1 MTAIEAWTCVT
12 CRTRV
17 ITPHCSECGESEI
30 RASDLGLRHLLIEAF
45 HSLTDIDSRLLR
57 SFRALLFHP
66 GTLTTAYIEGPR
78 KPYISPFEVFLIANV
93 LFFAIQAITPDKV
106 FSTPLA
112 SHLHGQD
119 WSALARQMVANRVA
133 AKNVTLEAYAPVFDH
148 AVAVNAR
155 ALVFAMG
162 VPFALLL
169 TLLFMRGARQFAA
182 HVVFTLH
189 FYAFQ
194 LLILCALLALLLAQT
209 WFGGSGIA
217 SGGMDVALFA
227 IQLALSAV
235 YLYIATGKV
244 YAVRGVR
251 RVLTVVTLIAAVGC
265 VVLGYRF
272 FIFVI
277 TLYGT

>member
-1 MTAIEAWTCVT
+1 MTAIEGWTCVT

-17 ITPHCSECGESEI
+17 CTPHCPECGESEI
-30 RASDLGLRHLLIEAF
+30 RAGDLGLRHLLIQAF
-45 HSLTDIDSRLLR
+45 HSVTDVDGRLLR
-57 SFRALLFHP
+57 SLRALLFHP
-66 GTLTTAYIEGPR
+66 GALTTAYLEGPR
-78 KPYISPFEVFLIANV
+78 KPYISPFQVFLIANL
-93 LFFAIQAITPDKV
+93 LFFAVQSVTPDKV

-119 WSALARQMVANRVA
+119 WSALARHMVASRLVE
-133 AKNVTLEAYAPVFDH
+133 KHVTLDAYAPVFDH

-169 TLLFMRGARQFAA
+169 TLLFVRGARRFAA

-194 LLILCALLALLLAQT
+194 LMVLCALLAMLLAQT

-227 IQLALSAV
+227 IQLGFSAV

-251 RVLTVVTLIAAVGC
+251 RSLAVAALIVAVGC
-265 VVLGYRF
+265 VVSGYRF
-272 FIFVI
+272 FIFVV

>member
-1 MTAIEAWTCVT
+1 MTAIEGWTC
-12 CRTRV
+12 
-17 ITPHCSECGESEI
+17 PECGESQI
-30 RASDLGLRHLLIEAF
+30 RTGDLGLRHLLIEAF
-45 HSLTDIDSRLLR
+45 HSLTDVDSRLLR
-57 SFRALLFHP
+57 SFRALLFRP
-66 GTLTTAYIEGPR
+66 GALTTAYLEGPR
-78 KPYISPFEVFLIANV
+78 KPYISPFEVFLVANL
-93 LFFAIQAITPDKV
+93 LFFAIQSITPDKV

-119 WSALARQMVANRVA
+119 WSALAQRMVANRLAEKQLTV
-133 AKNVTLEAYAPVFDH
+133 EAYAPVFDH

-155 ALVFAMG
+155 ALVFVMG

-169 TLLFMRGARQFAA
+169 MLLFMRGARQFAA

-194 LLILCALLALLLAQT
+194 LLVLCALLALLLVQT

-227 IQLALSAV
+227 IQLGTSAV

-251 RVLTVVTLIAAVGC
+251 RFVSVAALIAAVGC

-272 FIFVI
+272 FLFVI
-277 TLYGT
+277 SLYGT

>member
-1 MTAIEAWTCVT
+1 MTTIKGWTCVT
-12 CRTRV
+12 CRTQV
-17 ITPHCSECGESEI
+17 STPHCSGCGESEI
-30 RASDLGLRHLLIEAF
+30 RATDLGLRHLLIEAF
-45 HSLTDIDSRLLR
+45 HTLTDVDSRLLR
-57 SFRALLFHP
+57 SFRALLFSP
-66 GTLTTAYIEGPR
+66 GTLTTAYLEGPR

-93 LFFAIQAITPDKV
+93 LFFAVQAITPEKV

-119 WSALARQMVANRVA
+119 WSALARPLVASRLA

-155 ALVFAMG
+155 ALVFVMG

-169 TLLFMRGARQFAA
+169 MLLFMRGTRQFAA
-182 HVVFTLH
+182 HIVFTLH
-189 FYAFQ
+189 FYALQ
-194 LLILCALLALLLAQT
+194 LLVLCAMLAMLLAQT

-217 SGGMDVALFA
+217 SGGTDVALFTSQLVISA
-227 IQLALSAV
+227 I

-251 RVLTVVTLIAAVGC
+251 RALTVATLILMVGC
-265 VVLGYRF
+265 AVLGYRF
-272 FIFVI
+272 FIFVV
-277 TLYGT
+277 TLYST